1 MLKPLDAVRYMRRPQ
16 SVEQEAE
23 RFCREMARREA
34 KNFYWGFISL
44 PHDQRMAIYALY
56 DFARQVDDEV
66 DGAPRPDLIPQRLAE
81 QRRRVRLLQN
91 AGEDP
96 VERFPD
102 DPVMQ
107 VLAKAVQRYEIP
119 EEELQALIDGVERD
133 CTQTRYATWE
143 DLREYC
149 RLVASVVGRMC
160 VRIFGFTDPD
170 ALLRADDLG
179 LALQLT
185 NILRDV
191 REDAEM
197 GRIYLPEEDLRRFG
211 IGEEA
216 MLGVQPGEGWNALV
230 EFETQRARELFKA
243 GYEVLGYIP
252 RRPAACVQ
260 TMAGIYERLLRK
272 IESDPQLPLRE
283 RAALSKGEKLQV
295 VLESWLRPS
304 SGRQT
309 QGDA

>member
-1 MLKPLDAVRYMRRPQ
+1 MLKPLSAVRYMRRPQ

-44 PHDQRMAIYALY
+44 PYEKRMAIYALY

-66 DGAPRPDLIPQRLAE
+66 DGAPRPDLIPERLAA
-81 QRRRVRLLQN
+81 QRERVRRCMQ
-91 AGEDP
+91 GE
-96 VERFPD
+96 FD

-107 VLAKAVQRYEIP
+107 VLSKAVQRYAIP
-119 EEELQALIDGVERD
+119 ESELHALIDGVERD
-133 CTQTRYATWE
+133 CTQTRYETWE
-143 DLREYC
+143 DLRGYC

-160 VRIFGFTDPD
+160 VRIFGFTDET

-197 GRIYLPEEDLRRFG
+197 GRVYLPAEDLRRFG
-211 IGEEA
+211 ITEEA
-216 MLGVQPGEGWNALV
+216 MLNVEPGEGWHALIRY
-230 EFETQRARELFKA
+230 ETQRARHLFKT
-243 GYEVLGYIP
+243 GYGVLRYIP

-272 IESDPQLPLRE
+272 IERDPELPLRE
-283 RAALSKGEKLQV
+283 RAALSKREKLQV
-295 VLESWLRPS
+295 VLESWFHPS
-304 SGRQT
+304 RASG
-309 QGDA
+309 

>member
-1 MLKPLDAVRYMRRPQ
+1 MLKPLDAVRYMRRPK

-23 RFCREMARREA
+23 RFCRQMARREA

-66 DGAPRPDLIPQRLAE
+66 DGAPRPDLIPERLAA
-81 QRRRVRLLQN
+81 QRERVRALRET
-91 AGEDP
+91 EDDKSADYS
-96 VERFPD
+96 D

-107 VLAKAVQRYEIP
+107 VLSKAVRRYAIP
-119 EEELQALIDGVERD
+119 QDELQALIDGVERD
-133 CTQTRYATWE
+133 CTHTRYETWE
-143 DLREYC
+143 ELREYC

-160 VRIFGFTDPD
+160 VRIFGFTDD
-170 ALLRADDLG
+170 AALLRADDLG

-197 GRIYLPEEDLRRFG
+197 GRIYLPQEDLRRFG
-211 IGEEA
+211 IDEDS
-216 MLGVQPGEGWNALV
+216 MLRGQPGEGWSALLK
-230 EFETQRARELFKA
+230 FEAQRARSLFKT
-243 GYEVLGYIP
+243 GYQVLGYIP

-260 TMAGIYERLLRK
+260 TMAGIYERLLHK
-272 IESDPQLPLRE
+272 IERDPQLPLRE
-283 RAALSKGEKLQV
+283 RAALSKREKLQV
-295 VLESWLRPS
+295 VLGSWLKPV
-304 SGRQT
+304 
-309 QGDA
+309 

>member
-1 MLKPLDAVRYMRRPQ
+1 MLKPLEAVRYMRRAQ

-23 RFCREMARREA
+23 RFCRQMARREA

-66 DGAPRPDLIPQRLAE
+66 DSAPRPDLIPERLAM
-81 QRRRVRLLQN
+81 QRERVRAIVHGRDGVVPQLE
-91 AGEDP
+91 A
-96 VERFPD
+96 

-107 VLAKAVQRYEIP
+107 VLSKAVERYAIP
-119 EEELQALIDGVERD
+119 EDELLALIDGVERD
-133 CTQTRYATWE
+133 CTHTRYETWE
-143 DLREYC
+143 ELREYC

-160 VRIFGFTDPD
+160 VRIFGFTDEN

-191 REDAEM
+191 REDAAM
-197 GRIYLPEEDLRRFG
+197 GRIYLPLEDLQRFG
-211 IGEEA
+211 IPEDA
-216 MLGVQPGEGWNALV
+216 MLRVQPGGAWDALLK
-230 EFETQRARELFKA
+230 FEAQRARQLFKT
-243 GYEVLGYIP
+243 GYEVLRYIP

-272 IESDPQLPLRE
+272 IEREPELPLHE
-283 RAALSKGEKLQV
+283 RAALSKREKLQV
-295 VLESWLRPS
+295 VLQSWLRPV
-304 SGRQT
+304 
-309 QGDA
+309 

>member
-1 MLKPLDAVRYMRRPQ
+1 MLKPLDAVAYMRRPQ

-44 PHDQRMAIYALY
+44 PYDQRMAIYALY

-66 DGAPRPDLIPQRLAE
+66 DGAPQADLIPERLAA
-81 QRRRVRLLQN
+81 QRERVRRCML
-91 AGEDP
+91 G
-96 VERFPD
+96 RTD

-107 VLAKAVQRYEIP
+107 VLAKAVRRYAIP
-119 EEELQALIDGVERD
+119 ESELQALIDGVERD

-160 VRIFGFTDPD
+160 VRIFGFTDD
-170 ALLRADDLG
+170 AALLRADDLG

-197 GRIYLPEEDLRRFG
+197 GRIYLPKEDLQRFG
-211 IGEEA
+211 IDEEA
-216 MLGVQPGEGWNALV
+216 MLRVQPGQGWEALV
-230 EFETQRARELFKA
+230 QFETQRARALFKA
-243 GYEVLGYIP
+243 GYEVLRYIP

-272 IESDPQLPLRE
+272 IERDPGLPLRE

-295 VLESWLRPS
+295 VLESWLRPV
-304 SGRQT
+304 
-309 QGDA
+309 

>member
-1 MLKPLDAVRYMRRPQ
+1 MLKPLDAVRYMRRPR

-23 RFCREMARREA
+23 RFCRQMARREA

-44 PHDQRMAIYALY
+44 PHDQRMAIYSLY

-66 DGAPRPDLIPQRLAE
+66 DGAPRPEAIPQRLAE
-81 QRRRVRLLQN
+81 QRERVRRCML
-91 AGEDP
+91 GE
-96 VERFPD
+96 FD

-107 VLAKAVQRYEIP
+107 VLSKAVERYAVP
-119 EEELQALIDGVERD
+119 EAELQALIDGVERD
-133 CTQTRYATWE
+133 CTHTRYATWD

-160 VRIFGFTDPD
+160 VRIFGFTEDV

-211 IGEEA
+211 IGEEE
-216 MLGVQPGEGWNALV
+216 MLRVQPGAGWEALI
-230 EFETQRARELFKA
+230 EFETQRARQLFQA
-243 GYEVLGYIP
+243 GYEVLRYIP

-272 IESDPQLPLRE
+272 IERDPQLPLRE

-295 VLESWLRPS
+295 VLGSWLRPS
-304 SGRQT
+304 SGMRQPAD
-309 QGDA
+309 DA

>member
-23 RFCREMARREA
+23 RFCRQMARREA

-66 DGAPRPDLIPQRLAE
+66 DGAPRPDLIPQRLSA
-81 QRRRVRLLQN
+81 QRDRVLRCMR
-91 AGEDP
+91 GEA
-96 VERFPD
+96 D

-107 VLAKAVQRYEIP
+107 VLSKAVRRYGIP
-119 EEELQALIDGVERD
+119 ESELQALIDGVERD
-133 CTQTRYATWE
+133 CTQTRYASWD

-160 VRIFGFTDPD
+160 VRIFGFTDD
-170 ALLRADDLG
+170 AALLRADDLG
-179 LALQLT
+179 MALQLT

-197 GRIYLPEEDLRRFG
+197 GRIYLPAEDLQRFG
-211 IGEEA
+211 ISEEA
-216 MLGVQPGEGWNALV
+216 MLRVEPGDGWNALV
-230 EFETQRARELFKA
+230 KFETHRARQLFKT
-243 GYEVLGYIP
+243 GYEVLRYIP

-272 IESDPQLPLRE
+272 IERDAELPLHE

-295 VLESWLRPS
+295 VLESWLRPV
-304 SGRQT
+304 
-309 QGDA
+309 

>member
-16 SVEQEAE
+16 SVEQQAE
-23 RFCREMARREA
+23 RFCSEMARREA

-66 DGAPRPDLIPQRLAE
+66 DGAPRADLIPRRLAA
-81 QRRRVRLLQN
+81 QRERVHRCM
-91 AGEDP
+91 AGDC
-96 VERFPD
+96 D

-119 EEELQALIDGVERD
+119 ESELQELIDGVERD
-133 CTQTRYATWE
+133 CTQTRYETWD

-160 VRIFGFTDPD
+160 VRIFGFTDD
-170 ALLRADDLG
+170 AALLRADDLG

-197 GRIYLPEEDLRRFG
+197 GRIYLPQEELLRFG
-211 IGEEA
+211 ISEDR
-216 MLGVQPGEGWNALV
+216 MLHAQPGEGWNALV
-230 EFETQRARELFKA
+230 EFQTQRARELFKA
-243 GYEVLGYIP
+243 GYQVLRYIP

-272 IESDPQLPLRE
+272 IERDPQLPLRE

-295 VLESWLRPS
+295 VLESWLRP
-304 SGRQT
+304 
-309 QGDA
+309 A

>member
-23 RFCREMARREA
+23 RFCRQMARREA

-66 DGAPRPDLIPQRLAE
+66 DGAPRPELIPDRLAA
-81 QRRRVRLLQN
+81 QRERVRRCMR
-91 AGEDP
+91 GES
-96 VERFPD
+96 D

-107 VLAKAVQRYEIP
+107 VLAKAVQRYAIP

-133 CTQTRYATWE
+133 CTQTRYETWE
-143 DLREYC
+143 DLRLYC

-160 VRIFGFTDPD
+160 VRIFGFTDD
-170 ALLRADDLG
+170 AALLRADDLG

-191 REDAEM
+191 REDAQM
-197 GRIYLPEEDLRRFG
+197 GRIYLPQEDLRRFG
-211 IGEEA
+211 ISEDALLRE
-216 MLGVQPGEGWNALV
+216 QPGEGWNAIV
-230 EFETQRARELFKA
+230 KFESQRARHLFKT
-243 GYEVLGYIP
+243 GYEVLRYIP

-272 IESDPQLPLRE
+272 IERDPQLPLRE
-283 RAALSKGEKLQV
+283 RAALSKREKLQV
-295 VLESWLRPS
+295 VVQSWLRPS
-304 SGRQT
+304 TGSG
-309 QGDA
+309 

>member
-1 MLKPLDAVRYMRRPQ
+1 MLKPLNAVRYMRRPK

-66 DGAPRPDLIPQRLAE
+66 DGAPRPELIPERLAAE
-81 QRRRVRLLQN
+81 RERVRRCMR
-91 AGEDP
+91 GE
-96 VERFPD
+96 FD

-107 VLAKAVQRYEIP
+107 VLSKAVQRYGIP

-133 CTQTRYATWE
+133 CTHTRYETWE
-143 DLREYC
+143 DLRQYC

-160 VRIFGFTDPD
+160 VRIFGFTDEA

-197 GRIYLPEEDLRRFG
+197 GRIYLPQEDLRRFG
-211 IGEEA
+211 ISEDA
-216 MLGVQPGEGWNALV
+216 MLRVQPGEGWNALV
-230 EFETQRARELFKA
+230 KFESQRARQLFKT
-243 GYEVLGYIP
+243 GYEVLRYIP

-260 TMAGIYERLLRK
+260 TMAGIYSRLLHK
-272 IESDPQLPLRE
+272 IERDPQLPLRE
-283 RAALSKGEKLQV
+283 RAALSRREKLQV
-295 VLESWLRPS
+295 VLEAWLRPV
-304 SGRQT
+304 
-309 QGDA
+309 

>member
-1 MLKPLDAVRYMRRPQ
+1 MLKPLEAVRYMRRPQ

-66 DGAPRPDLIPQRLAE
+66 DGAPRPDLIPARLAA
-81 QRRRVRLLQN
+81 QRERVRRCM
-91 AGEDP
+91 AGEC
-96 VERFPD
+96 D
-102 DPVMQ
+102 DPVMH
-107 VLAKAVQRYEIP
+107 VLAKAVRRYAIP
-119 EEELQALIDGVERD
+119 ESELQELIDGVERD
-133 CTQTRYATWE
+133 CTQTRYERWE

-160 VRIFGFTDPD
+160 VRIFGFSDER
-170 ALLRADDLG
+170 ALERADDLG

-197 GRIYLPEEDLRRFG
+197 GRIYLPQEELRRFG
-211 IGEEA
+211 VDDGA
-216 MLGVQPGEGWNALV
+216 LLAARPGEGWNALV
-230 EFETQRARELFKA
+230 EFETQRARQLFKS
-243 GYEVLGYIP
+243 GYEVLRYIP

-272 IESDPQLPLRE
+272 IERDPQLPLRE

-295 VLESWLRPS
+295 VLESWLRP
-304 SGRQT
+304 
-309 QGDA
+309 A